1 MKIAHRQVRKW
12 NPIQLKSK
20 MVSHLK
26 RLDELLALV
35 VPNVNVAIVERHEHP
50 LFSRMKVARLHS
62 V

>member
-1 MKIAHRQVRKW
+1 MKIAHL
-12 NPIQLKSK
+12 QLASEKMKPKSK

-26 RLDELLALV
+26 RLDKLLALV

-50 LFSRMKVARLHS
+50 LFSRMKIARLHS

>member
-1 MKIAHRQVRKW
+1 MKIARL
-12 NPIQLKSK
+12 QLASEKMEPKSK

-26 RLDELLALV
+26 RLNELLALV

>member
-1 MKIAHRQVRKW
+1 MKIAHLQVGKGS
-12 NPIQLKSK
+12 PK
-20 MVSHLK
+20 MLSHLK

>member
-1 MKIAHRQVRKW
+1 MKIADL
-12 NPIQLKSK
+12 QLASEKMEPKSK

-26 RLDELLALV
+26 RLNELLALV

>member
-1 MKIAHRQVRKW
+1 MKIAHL
-12 NPIQLKSK
+12 QLASEK
-20 MVSHLK
+20 MEPKLKTVSHLK